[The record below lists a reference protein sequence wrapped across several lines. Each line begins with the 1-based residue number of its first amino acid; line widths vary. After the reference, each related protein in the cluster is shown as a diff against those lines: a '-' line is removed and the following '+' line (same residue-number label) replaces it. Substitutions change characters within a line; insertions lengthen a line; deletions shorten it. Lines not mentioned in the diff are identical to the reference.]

1 MNTPSRGRRGNQ
13 PNVWY
18 NRTAYSQ
25 VSLYQLKLRKQ
36 QTWANL
42 ILILILFININKW
55 LKIEKSRN
63 KLKPN
68 KSIGGYYIV

>member
-25 VSLYQLKLRKQ
+25 VSLKKY
-36 QTWANL
+36 
-42 ILILILFININKW
+42 
-55 LKIEKSRN
+55 
-63 KLKPN
+63 
-68 KSIGGYYIV
+68 